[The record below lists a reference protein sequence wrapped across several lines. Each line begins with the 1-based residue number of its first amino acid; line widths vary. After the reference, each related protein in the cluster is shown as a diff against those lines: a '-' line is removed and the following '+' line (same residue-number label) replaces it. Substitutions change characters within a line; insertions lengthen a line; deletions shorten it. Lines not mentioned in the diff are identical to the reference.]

1 MHTRTHGVELCDGF
15 VSGSGTAPV
24 RPVLALGLQEQRRL
38 KPPRVAVVGFER
50 LAQIPAQRHRLGR
63 PVNLKRCS
71 VRTGEHAHAL
81 VCFPYCFLLAGVRV
95 WREIVR
101 EPSSQ
106 LHTNTPGHPVASQAT
121 SYDSVEEGLVSA
133 DERACTSWILPL
145 DPTVVSN

>member
-71 VRTGEHAHAL
+71 ARTGEHACTR
-81 VCFPYCFLLAGVRV
+81 VGVFSLLLFIGGS
-95 WREIVR
+95 E
-101 EPSSQ
+101 
-106 LHTNTPGHPVASQAT
+106 TVA
-121 SYDSVEEGLVSA
+121 
-133 DERACTSWILPL
+133 
-145 DPTVVSN
+145 